1 MPLSTAHLKNSAK
14 QIIRHSKPSAI
25 YVGAVYCILNIILSL
40 LSSRLINAGFTAAR
54 YEQFV
59 AHMRDEHW
67 EYALRL
73 LWDMMPG
80 PGAVAIYLL
89 LEASISVVSVG
100 FVIFLLRTV
109 RRASPSY
116 GNLLDGF
123 GFIWRILLLDILV
136 YLLIFLWSLLLFI
149 PGIIASYS
157 YCLSTFLLIDH
168 PEYSVLD
175 CIRESKRMMQGHKTE
190 RFLLDISFIGWV
202 FLISLSSVVPGLG
215 ILAAVQIWTVP
226 YMNMT
231 FTLYYE
237 ILRTGSVE
245 AAMPGSVNDTFNL

>member
-1 MPLSTAHLKNSAK
+1 MPLSTAQLKNSAK
-14 QIIRHSKPSAI
+14 HIIRNSKPNAV

-59 AHMRDEHW
+59 AHMRNEQW

-73 LWDMMPG
+73 LQDMMPG
-80 PGAVAIYLL
+80 PGAMAIYLL

-100 FVIFLLRTV
+100 FVIFLLHTI
-109 RRASPSY
+109 RRANPSY

-136 YLLIFLWSLLLFI
+136 CLFISLWGLLFFI

-175 CIRESKRMMQGHKTE
+175 CIRESKRMMQGHKME
-190 RFLLDISFIGWV
+190 RFLLDVSFIGWIL
-202 FLISLSSVVPGLG
+202 LISLSSVVPGLG

-237 ILRTGSVE
+237 ILRTGSLE
-245 AAMPGSVNDTFNL
+245 AALSGSSNGAFNL